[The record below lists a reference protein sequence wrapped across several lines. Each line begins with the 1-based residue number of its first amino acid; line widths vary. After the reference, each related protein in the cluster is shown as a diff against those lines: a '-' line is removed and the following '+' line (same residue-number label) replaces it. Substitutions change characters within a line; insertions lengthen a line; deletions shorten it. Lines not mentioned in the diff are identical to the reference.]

1 MINRTAMME
10 LQEIGG
16 MEQMAEHNIK
26 AERKGKMRAFFYDS
40 RVLPYFFYPKEAIKV
55 AISIIMI

>member
-26 AERKGKMRAFFYDS
+26 AERKAKMRAFFYD

>member
-1 MINRTAMME
+1 MME

-26 AERKGKMRAFFYDS
+26 AERKAKMRAFFYD